1 MCVVEGESVMVCVC
15 GGGGECDGV
24 CVVKGGEC
32 DVIVCVCVCGGGGS
46 VMVYVCDRGRRV

>member
-24 CVVKGGEC
+24 CVVEGE
-32 DVIVCVCVCGGGGS
+32 S
-46 VMVYVCDRGRRV
+46 VMVCVWWRGRV